1 MSSAPGGEEEVR
13 RLLAAYQQYQ
23 AQADGIMR
31 QLSLTQIT
39 AEGLERA
46 SAAVDALDRAQVGQE
61 IMVPIGSGSF
71 IHATLASKEKV
82 ILNVG
87 AGVHI
92 EKNAAEA
99 REILIARKAEVLEA
113 ARKLSEVLWQ
123 GRSGDGEDPGR
134 NAGVRRERRGAS
146 TQSGEPESC
155 LAASRRSSLDLRR
168 LYPPK

>member
-1 MSSAPGGEEEVR
+1 MSSAPGGEEEIR

-31 QLSLTQIT
+31 QLSLTQLT

-46 SAAVDALDRAQVGQE
+46 STAVDALNRAEVGQE

-82 ILNVG
+82 VLNVG

-92 EKNAAEA
+92 EKDAAEA
-99 REILIARKAEVLEA
+99 KEILNVRKAEVQEGS
-113 ARKLSEVLWQ
+113 RKLNEVLSKIDQEMQKIQAVMQQFEEGAAAHQHSLESQ
-123 GRSGDGEDPGR
+123 G
-134 NAGVRRERRGAS
+134 VV
-146 TQSGEPESC
+146 
-155 LAASRRSSLDLRR
+155 
-168 LYPPK
+168 

>member
-1 MSSAPGGEEEVR
+1 MSSAPGGEEEIR

-31 QLSLTQIT
+31 QLSLTQLT

-46 SAAVDALDRAQVGQE
+46 STAVDALDRAEVGQE

-82 ILNVG
+82 VLNLG

-92 EKNAAEA
+92 EKDAAEA
-99 REILIARKAEVLEA
+99 QEILKVRKAEVQEGS
-113 ARKLSEVLWQ
+113 RKLNEVLSKIDQEMQKIQTVMQQFEESAAAQQHSLESQ
-123 GRSGDGEDPGR
+123 G
-134 NAGVRRERRGAS
+134 VV
-146 TQSGEPESC
+146 
-155 LAASRRSSLDLRR
+155 
-168 LYPPK
+168 

>member
-31 QLSLTQIT
+31 QLSITQLT

-46 SAAVDALDRAQVGQE
+46 SAAVDALGNAEVGQE
-61 IMVPIGSGSF
+61 ILVPIGSGSF

-82 ILNVG
+82 VLNVG
-87 AGVHI
+87 AGVSI

-99 REILIARKAEVLEA
+99 KDILKVRKAEVLEGSK
-113 ARKLSEVLWQ
+113 KLNEVLAKVDQ
-123 GRSGDGEDPGR
+123 EMQKIQAIMQQYEEGAEHQHEHGHAPGSDI
-134 NAGVRRERRGAS
+134 VV
-146 TQSGEPESC
+146 
-155 LAASRRSSLDLRR
+155 
-168 LYPPK
+168 

>member
-1 MSSAPGGEEEVR
+1 MSSAPGDEEEIR

-31 QLSLTQIT
+31 QLSLTQLT

-46 SAAVDALDRAQVGQE
+46 STAADALDRAEVGQE

-82 ILNVG
+82 VLNVG

-92 EKNAAEA
+92 EKDAAEA
-99 REILIARKAEVLEA
+99 QEILKVRKAEVQEGS
-113 ARKLSEVLWQ
+113 RKLNEVLSKIDQEMQKIQTVMQQFEESAAAHQHSLESQ
-123 GRSGDGEDPGR
+123 G
-134 NAGVRRERRGAS
+134 VV
-146 TQSGEPESC
+146 
-155 LAASRRSSLDLRR
+155 
-168 LYPPK
+168 

>member
-1 MSSAPGGEEEVR
+1 GGEEEIR

-31 QLSLTQIT
+31 QLSLTQLT

-46 SAAVDALDRAQVGQE
+46 STAVDALNRAEVGQE

-82 ILNVG
+82 VLNVG

-92 EKNAAEA
+92 EKDAAEA
-99 REILIARKAEVLEA
+99 QEILKVRKAEVQEGS
-113 ARKLSEVLWQ
+113 RKLNEVLSKIDQEMQKIQTVMQQFEESAAAHQHSLESQ
-123 GRSGDGEDPGR
+123 G
-134 NAGVRRERRGAS
+134 VV
-146 TQSGEPESC
+146 
-155 LAASRRSSLDLRR
+155 
-168 LYPPK
+168 